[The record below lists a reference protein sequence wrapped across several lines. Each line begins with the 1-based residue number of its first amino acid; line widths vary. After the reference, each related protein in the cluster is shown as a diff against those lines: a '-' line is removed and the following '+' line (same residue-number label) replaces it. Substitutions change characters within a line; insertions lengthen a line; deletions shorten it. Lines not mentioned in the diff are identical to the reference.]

1 MTFEPEKNF
10 EELWRT
16 FHHRYPFFELR
27 GVDWIKQ
34 YEKFRP
40 AVTSKTSED
49 ELFSILCQML
59 DPLNDGHVELVVP
72 AKKNRKKRRF
82 NPEPKPRFWRE
93 FASRSE
99 IKKLFKTTEKS
110 LADNGF
116 CRIGKTEAWMLKYAR
131 SQDFGYIR
139 ILEFEGIN
147 KKKLVAALDRIA
159 EDCSGMSGLIIDIRD
174 NPGGDDD
181 IVLAIANRLC
191 DHKRVAFHRK
201 TKTGPG
207 ANDYKLLRTW
217 HIKPE
222 GKAQFT
228 GPIALLTCDSVC
240 SGAEVFALAISQLP
254 HVTIIGDH
262 TNGIFSYQL
271 EKKLPNGWRYCLSY
285 QEYYSS
291 DMVCYEA
298 KGVPVDIQLLN
309 SRADIEQGKD
319 PLIERAVNHL
329 KCEKQK

>member
-1 MTFEPEKNF
+1 MTFEPEFLFK
-10 EELWRT
+10 ELWRT

-27 GVDWIKQ
+27 GVDWARQ

-40 AVTSKTSED
+40 AVTKSTSED
-49 ELFSILCQML
+49 ELFGILCQML
-59 DPLNDGHVELVVP
+59 DPLNDGHVELMIP
-72 AKKNRKKRRF
+72 ATKNRKKRRF
-82 NPEPKPRFWRE
+82 NPEPKPRFWKE
-93 FASRSE
+93 FSSPGE

-110 LADNGF
+110 LAENGF
-116 CRIGKTEAWMLKYAR
+116 GPLGNTEAWMLKYAR
-131 SQDFGYIR
+131 SQRFGYIR
-139 ILEFEGIN
+139 ILEFEGVK

-159 EDCSGMSGLIIDIRD
+159 GDFSDLSGLIIDIRD

-181 IVLAIANRLC
+181 VVLAIANRLC

-201 TKTGPG
+201 TKIGPG
-207 ANDYKLLRTW
+207 ANDYKPLRTW

-228 GPIALLTCDSVC
+228 GPVALLTCDSVC
-240 SGAEVFALAISQLP
+240 SGAEVFALAMRQLP
-254 HVTIIGDH
+254 NVTIIGDF

-285 QEYYSS
+285 QEYYSA

-298 KGVPVDIQLLN
+298 KGVPADIQLLN
-309 SRADIEQGKD
+309 SRADIERGVD
-319 PLIERAVNHL
+319 PLIERALNHL
-329 KCEKQK
+329 KSGKQK